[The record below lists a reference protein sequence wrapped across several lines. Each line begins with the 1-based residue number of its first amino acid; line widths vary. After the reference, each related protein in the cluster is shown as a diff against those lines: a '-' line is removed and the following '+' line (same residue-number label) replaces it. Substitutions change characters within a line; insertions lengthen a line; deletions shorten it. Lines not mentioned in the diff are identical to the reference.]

1 MTLFVAQNST
11 LQQDYK
17 LVANIRGLIALSH
30 TIIVEIKNVPL
41 VYGWQTVYTK
51 TERDNYTNPGT
62 TFITGVPTT
71 VYVPTKEPYLQ
82 IERSSTVI
90 SAITLERPWSRM
102 WQEHGPALGICFTY
116 MADMSNSTT
125 VAGVCLLIPYYL
137 PRLIICYAQRILYC
151 TVLCQFGSLLIVSSF
166 QYQSIEPVFVVCDC
180 WVPYL

>member
-1 MTLFVAQNST
+1 MINLFNRIPYRRSTITRHNLTWQPTTCSLLCYPANYDAIQCHQSSADSHVGSCVDQHAWYMTLFVAQNST

-17 LVANIRGLIALSH
+17 LVTNIRGLIALSH

-102 WQEHGPALGICFTY
+102 WQEHGP
-116 MADMSNSTT
+116 
-125 VAGVCLLIPYYL
+125 
-137 PRLIICYAQRILYC
+137 
-151 TVLCQFGSLLIVSSF
+151 
-166 QYQSIEPVFVVCDC
+166 
-180 WVPYL
+180 